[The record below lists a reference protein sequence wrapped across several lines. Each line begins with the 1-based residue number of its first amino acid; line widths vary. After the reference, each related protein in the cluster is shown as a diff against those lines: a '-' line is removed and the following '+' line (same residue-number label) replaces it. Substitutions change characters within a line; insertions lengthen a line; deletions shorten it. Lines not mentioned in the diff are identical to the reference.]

1 MCKETGEEP
10 KQKPK
15 GKPQAKEQQPAGPLA
30 ENNDPNTVET
40 KAPEEPHEPE
50 HNNEEAPAEQT
61 CDGNSPAAEPTNPSE
76 PVADVEPAKEAEQTC
91 DGNSPAAEPTNPS
104 EPVADVEPAKEAEQ
118 TEIPIEEPPAE
129 QQGEDK
135 EVSLSNL
142 ARIPENLEPNVKDH
156 VTEDGLTYYTDSSA
170 ATSYYYSQESSS

>member
-50 HNNEEAPAEQT
+50 HNNEEAP
-61 CDGNSPAAEPTNPSE
+61 
-76 PVADVEPAKEAEQTC
+76 AEQTC